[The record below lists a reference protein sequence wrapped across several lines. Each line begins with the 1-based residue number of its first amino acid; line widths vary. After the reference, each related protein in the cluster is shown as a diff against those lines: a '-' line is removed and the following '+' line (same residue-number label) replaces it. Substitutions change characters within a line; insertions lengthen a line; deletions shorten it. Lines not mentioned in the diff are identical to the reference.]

1 MIRTL
6 RYILLAVL
14 AIFLLTVALAN
25 RAPVV
30 LNALPPDMAAF
41 SGMGMSLQL
50 PLYVVIFAAIL
61 LGVLIGFVWEWFRE
75 HKHRAAA
82 SVKSRQV
89 TKLERELAVMRD
101 TKTGS
106 KDDVLALLDDRR
118 AS

>member
-41 SGMGMSLQL
+41 TGMGVSLQL
-50 PLYVVIFAAIL
+50 PLYVVIFSAIL
-61 LGVLIGFVWEWFRE
+61 MGVLIGFVWEWFRE
-75 HKHRAAA
+75 HKHRATA
-82 SVKSRQV
+82 SVKSREV

-101 TKTGS
+101 TKTGP